1 MITSEQRRKN
11 AEQIDMKHDERV
23 KQAVRLHNR
32 GAKIGVIA
40 EQMGLPESTI
50 RFYIREFG
58 FVR

>member
-1 MITSEQRRKN
+1 MITAEQRRKN
-11 AEQIDMKHDERV
+11 AEQIDMKHDKRV

-32 GAKIGVIA
+32 GEKIGVIA